1 MGTPAPTPQP
11 TPQPTP
17 KPTPGATPA
26 PTPAPAPTPGVE
38 QEHVVEGTVD
48 LEVANATA
56 ACADQSLS
64 DAVLK
69 SKAKLAKV
77 PETAVE
83 VTCVENNQRR
93 LGSKGRRLAEKVS
106 FNYKI
111 TVASAEEANGL
122 VDTIDNMST
131 DDMAKGIQDEMPAGS
146 AQIKVT
152 GKTASA
158 IVVTMTTTTTT
169 AGEVEE
175 PDDSHARNPAVIGS
189 VAMAVIAATLALTQ

>member
-38 QEHVVEGTVD
+38 QEHIVEGSVD
-48 LEVANATA
+48 LEVENATA
-56 ACADQSLS
+56 ACADQSLA

-69 SKAKLAKV
+69 SKAKLAQV

-93 LGSKGRRLAEKVS
+93 LGSNGRRLAEKVS
-106 FNYKI
+106 YNYKI
-111 TVASAEEANGL
+111 TVDSAEEANGL
-122 VDTIDNMST
+122 VDTINNMST
-131 DDMAKGIQDEMPAGS
+131 DDMAKGIQDEMPADS
-146 AQIKVT
+146 DQIKVT

-175 PDDSHARNPAVIGS
+175 PDDSHARNPAVLGS
-189 VAMAVIAATLALTQ
+189 VAMAVIAATLALPR